1 MTRTLIYSALSM
13 SLIVFAW
20 WAYKENYLTQNRQ
33 DVVEEM
39 QSAHSERFF
48 YLQYLNAEWAHL
60 TRAERLIALVENNFD
75 HVMLGPMTK
84 VNLAKVETIPY
95 AKEGQ
100 ALYSL
105 LSPPDPSGAGR
116 GFRPR

>member
-20 WAYKENYLTQNRQ
+20 WAYKVNYQTQNRQ
-33 DVVEEM
+33 EVVEEM
-39 QSAHSERFF
+39 QSAHSERFY
-48 YLQYLNAEWAHL
+48 YLEYLNAEWAHL
-60 TRAERLIALVENNFD
+60 TRADRLVALVENNFD
-75 HVMLGPMTK
+75 QVMLGPMTK

-95 AKEGQ
+95 AKKGQ
-100 ALYSL
+100 ALFSILSL
-105 LSPPDPSGAGR
+105 PDPSEISR